1 MASFQSSD
9 MIAWIYF
16 TKDTPKMAFITS
28 TRKVLASLKPSVT
41 RKLTVGVGLSSNGDS
56 MAQWTFS
63 VTGTVIKRDL
73 ETLVP
78 SSGLE
83 TMISIKLLCKIHN
96 C

>member
-1 MASFQSSD
+1 M
-9 MIAWIYF
+9 
-16 TKDTPKMAFITS
+16 
-28 TRKVLASLKPSVT
+28 
-41 RKLTVGVGLSSNGDS
+41 GGGLSSNGDS
-56 MAQWTFS
+56 MAQWIFS